1 MIPNIHIHERLMFE
15 CHQERQREMAQQRLG
30 AGLLRQRPGVA
41 RRLVAGVGT
50 TLFLALRPRLRRLES
65 SGKKVVYEHNS
76 VQ

>member
-15 CHQERQREMAQQRLG
+15 RHQERQREMAQQRLG

-50 TLFLALRPRLRRLES
+50 LFLALRRRLRRLES